1 MQQHTRNEFGT
12 RRAYHVNEA
21 AAAFGLSRST
31 LYKLMSAGALRSVK
45 IGGRRL
51 IPIEAIEALLSGGD
65 R

>member
-1 MQQHTRNEFGT
+1 MQPRTQIELGT

-45 IGGRRL
+45 IGRRRL
-51 IPIEAIEALLSGGD
+51 IPIEAMDALLSEGD